1 MNVGTELNKRGLSN
15 EELTSST
22 FNYYPLFWE
31 REIEFT
37 RRNGFLEI
45 PDHTPRLIPLS
56 QVHAIWKLCMDRP
69 DPRDFERDS
78 SV

>member
-22 FNYYPLFWE
+22 FNFYPFFWE

-45 PDHTPRLIPLS
+45 PDHTPDWVIDELAK
-56 QVHAIWKLCMDRP
+56 AIRKHKRGDEP
-69 DPRDFERDS
+69 KVITS
-78 SV
+78 Y